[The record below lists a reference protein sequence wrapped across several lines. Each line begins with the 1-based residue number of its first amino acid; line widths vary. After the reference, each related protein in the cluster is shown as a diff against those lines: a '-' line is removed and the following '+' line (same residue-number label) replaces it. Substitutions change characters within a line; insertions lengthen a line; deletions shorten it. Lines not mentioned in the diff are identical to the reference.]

1 MPKVLAI
8 PTRTC
13 IIQKSIQRKANE
25 MAKSKLQYAEIHN
38 VIREFSDASQTKY
51 NSYAYAAGY
60 LESQLAQVLAELP
73 INKQADIINL
83 FQRTI
88 NDLKKV

>member
-1 MPKVLAI
+1 VLAKSSN
-8 PTRTC
+8 TC
-13 IIQKSIQRKANE
+13 IIQESIQRKANE
-25 MAKSKLQYAEIHN
+25 MAKSKLKYAEIHN

-60 LESQLAQVLAELP
+60 LESQLALVLADVS
-73 INKQADIINL
+73 ISKQNEIMNL

-88 NDLKKV
+88 NDLKKA

>member
-1 MPKVLAI
+1 
-8 PTRTC
+8 
-13 IIQKSIQRKANE
+13 
-25 MAKSKLQYAEIHN
+25 MAKSKLKYAEIHN

-60 LESQLAQVLAELP
+60 LESQLALVLADVS
-73 INKQADIINL
+73 ISKQQEIISI

-88 NDLKKV
+88 SDLQKF

>member
-1 MPKVLAI
+1 
-8 PTRTC
+8 
-13 IIQKSIQRKANE
+13 
-25 MAKSKLQYAEIHN
+25 MAKVKLQYAEIHN

>member
-1 MPKVLAI
+1 
-8 PTRTC
+8 
-13 IIQKSIQRKANE
+13 
-25 MAKSKLQYAEIHN
+25 MAKSKLKYAEIHN

-60 LESQLAQVLAELP
+60 LESQLALVLADVS
-73 INKQADIINL
+73 ISKQQEIISI

-88 NDLKKV
+88 SDLQKA

>member
-1 MPKVLAI
+1 
-8 PTRTC
+8 
-13 IIQKSIQRKANE
+13 

-60 LESQLAQVLAELP
+60 LESQLAQVVSDLP
-73 INKQADIINL
+73 ANKQTEIMNL

-88 NDLKKV
+88 IDLKKA